1 MRRPLIGAKDFK
13 VFIRQREQAQGRSRQ
28 LTKGEGI
35 MCMGER
41 KKERRRGVRK
51 NF

>member
-13 VFIRQREQAQGRSRQ
+13 AFIGQGEQVQRRLGR

-35 MCMGER
+35 VCMWER
-41 KKERRRGVRK
+41 KKEEEEV
-51 NF
+51 